1 MPLRLLH
8 LAALLGIPAVAVT
21 LWAWGQPLT
30 SQSGELSLWVN
41 SIWSSET
48 SQQVADWYTLSHII
62 HGMLIALIGKA
73 LIRWIGFAPFY
84 LVAIVTGVGWEIVEH
99 TDWVLDRFRSVT
111 LYQGYLGDTV
121 LNAAMD
127 YVFMMGGF
135 YVASWAR
142 PLWTGA
148 LIVVMELGSGL
159 IARDNLT
166 LTTINTFHPV
176 EAIQTWQDEINPRT
190 HPAHPD
196 PAQQAK

>member
-30 SQSGELSLWVN
+30 STSGEFRLWVN
-41 SIWSSET
+41 SIWSTET

-73 LIRWIGFAPFY
+73 LIRWTGFIPIY
-84 LVAIVTGVGWEIVEH
+84 LVAIVTGIGWEIVEH
-99 TDWVLDRFRSVT
+99 TDWVLDRFRAVT

-121 LNAAMD
+121 LNATMD

-135 YVASWAR
+135 YFASWAK

-148 LIVVMELGSGL
+148 LIVVMELGSAL

-166 LTTINTFHPV
+166 LTTINTISPV
-176 EAIQTWQDEINPRT
+176 EAIQAWQDEINPRS
-190 HPAHPD
+190 HPELLEGDD
-196 PAQQAK
+196 P

>member
-30 SQSGELSLWVN
+30 SASGEFHLWVN
-41 SIWSSET
+41 SIWSSEN
-48 SQQVADWYTLSHII
+48 SQQVADWYSLSHAV
-62 HGMLIALIGKA
+62 HGLLIGLLYWA
-73 LIRWIGFAPFY
+73 LRRWTGFAPIY

-99 TDWVLDRFRSVT
+99 TDWVLDRFRAVT

-121 LNAAMD
+121 LNATMD

-135 YVASWAR
+135 YFASWAR

-148 LIVVMELGSGL
+148 LIVALELASAL

-166 LTTINTFHPV
+166 LTTINTLYPV
-176 EAIQTWQDEINPRT
+176 DVIQAWQDEINPRT
-190 HPAHPD
+190 HPVHPD
-196 PAQQAK
+196 PAQ